1 MNRILT
7 AVFSIARFK
16 KWGSLTA
23 AIIIAMSLSGCLR
36 NSVSETTSSPTTSS
50 IDNKADW
57 TSYTDG
63 NTVGQVLAKG
73 NDLWAATEGGAVEWN
88 MTTGTYQKYT
98 TLDGLISNYITGAAQ
113 DKQGRVSSI
122 ALARRQA
129 FHAAE
134 TKQFDQAVFCMQKV
148 VNETSEPKMKGWLKQ
163 ELAEYKH
170 YQNPAESQEIL
181 KSALSFN
188 DHLLKP
194 ISGITYSKLAA
205 RSFNQ
210 ASQCASFLAQF
221 KNEKNIISVS
231 LNANLENLQYEVID
245 PKYFEQAINDLA
257 QYVGFNSQQ
266 PELKTATGT
275 DVLWEIGHNNYLII
289 ACKNC
294 AESPTISK
302 RYCDELSGSV
312 NWFKKHYEGC
322 KYVPVMIHPSK
333 VVDHLG
339 SPVPEMRVIDTENLN
354 QLKRAIQIFISSIIS
369 SDHSENIDAI
379 NDLLFKYNLT
389 AEKFIQNYSVSFEM
403 ENIK

>member
-1 MNRILT
+1 MIKLMPLFGQNPHHFGRNKDIDLTKTTTMEHPVHAVIRPTKQASEIRVRVDLPDDACRVLVIDGLPDVRRRIDEIEQYSLEGSDELLGRKIQKIEQGMGR
-7 AVFSIARFK
+7 AIRSSSDYCVVFLMGPA
-16 KWGSLTA
+16 LVN
-23 AIIIAMSLSGCLR
+23 CLCEK
-36 NSVSETTSSPTTSS
+36 N
-50 IDNKADW
+50 
-57 TSYTDG
+57 
-63 NTVGQVLAKG
+63 AKEKFS
-73 NDLWAATEGGAVEWN
+73 AATGVQLELSYRIGDQVQGKPLKDYQEIIDYCLKKNPSWLKVSK
-88 MTTGTYQKYT
+88 GILVDQKYEE
-98 TLDGLISNYITGAAQ
+98 
-113 DKQGRVSSI
+113 QGRVSSI

-245 PKYFEQAINDLA
+245 PKYFEQAINDL
-257 QYVGFNSQQ
+257 V
-266 PELKTATGT
+266 
-275 DVLWEIGHNNYLII
+275 
-289 ACKNC
+289 
-294 AESPTISK
+294 
-302 RYCDELSGSV
+302 
-312 NWFKKHYEGC
+312 
-322 KYVPVMIHPSK
+322 
-333 VVDHLG
+333 
-339 SPVPEMRVIDTENLN
+339 
-354 QLKRAIQIFISSIIS
+354 
-369 SDHSENIDAI
+369 
-379 NDLLFKYNLT
+379 
-389 AEKFIQNYSVSFEM
+389 
-403 ENIK
+403 